1 MVILPLG
8 IRKSTIRGYRY
19 SDIWGVV
26 ASTILHRTCDK
37 TWGDV
42 CFRMP
47 RSMMKWRG

>member
-1 MVILPLG
+1 MVVAVYG
-8 IRKSTIRGYRY
+8 ISRATIRGYRY

-26 ASTILHRTCDK
+26 NSTILHKTCDR

-47 RSMMKWRG
+47 RSMMRR